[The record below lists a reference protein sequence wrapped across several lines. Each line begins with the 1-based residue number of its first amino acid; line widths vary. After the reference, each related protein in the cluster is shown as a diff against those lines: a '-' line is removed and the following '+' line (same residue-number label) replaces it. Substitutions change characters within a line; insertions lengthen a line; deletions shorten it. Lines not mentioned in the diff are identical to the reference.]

1 MAKALQVL
9 RSIGL
14 QTKDFFRLS
23 FNLQRSSYGYRKL
36 HMSSWIQSEHGSR
49 IPSAHIDG
57 KNKWLNL
64 KWDGEQSKNYPY
76 VWLRDNCRCRECYHE
91 IASQKL
97 FQFNDLDID
106 VEANDIHFTD
116 DGTAVI
122 HFSDGH
128 KGKYPLSF
136 LEGEKFPAFSD
147 PLRQLNKELWGS
159 ELQGAIPTFQ
169 FSDVMTD
176 DDVLLGWLTV
186 LHTKGIA
193 ILQNAGTI
201 PTEVKKIGDRVAYL
215 RATYYGETFQVMSKN
230 DPNSITYTDTAI
242 DFHTDIC
249 AMYNQPGM
257 QMLHCIK
264 QSTEGGENQL
274 VDTYKVVEDL
284 KKEEPEVHSILSS
297 TLFEFTDIGTDILN
311 DFHFRSSKP
320 AISYGFE
327 GNINQVS
334 IHFSRHH
341 SMNVPPEQVYPVY
354 SALKVLS
361 RYLYH
366 EENIVRHRLSPGEI
380 LCMDNRRLAHA
391 RTKYYID
398 PTIKGVQRQLAGGY
412 MDWDELS
419 SFYRVLLEKKKKNEN
434 SN

>member
-9 RSIGL
+9 RSTGL
-14 QTKDFFRLS
+14 LTKHFVRLS
-23 FNLQRSSYGYRKL
+23 FNLDRKSYGYRNL
-36 HMSSWIQSEHGSR
+36 STSLCIQSGHGPR
-49 IPSAHIDG
+49 FPSAGLDG

-64 KWDGEQSKNYPY
+64 KLDGEQSKKYPY

-91 IASQKL
+91 LSSQRL
-97 FQFNDLDID
+97 LQFSDLDID
-106 VEANDIHFTD
+106 VEANNIHFTD

-122 HFSDGH
+122 DWSDGH
-128 KGKYPLSF
+128 KGIYPLSF

-169 FSDVMTD
+169 FSDVMTND
-176 DDVLLGWLTV
+176 DALLGWLTV
-186 LHTKGIA
+186 LHTKGVA
-193 ILQNAGTI
+193 ILQNADTA

-215 RATYYGETFQVMSKN
+215 RKTYYGETLQVMSKH
-230 DPNSITYTDTAI
+230 DPNNIAFTDTAI

-249 AMYNQPGM
+249 AMKSQPGLL
-257 QMLHCIK
+257 MLHCIK
-264 QSTEGGENQL
+264 QSTEGGDNHL
-274 VDTYKVVEDL
+274 VDTFKVIEDL

-297 TLFEFTDIGTDILN
+297 TLFEFTDIGTDFN
-311 DFHFRSSKP
+311 DFHFRVSKP
-320 AISYGFE
+320 AISYGHE
-327 GNINQVS
+327 GNINQVN
-334 IHFSRHH
+334 IHFGRHH

-354 SALKVLS
+354 SALKVFF
-361 RYLYH
+361 RYLYS
-366 EENIVRHRLSPGEI
+366 EENLVKLRLSPGEI

-391 RTKYYID
+391 RTKYSID
-398 PTIKGVQRQLAGGY
+398 PTIEGVQRHLEGGY

-419 SFYRVLLEKKKKNEN
+419 SFYRVLLERKKKKEN